1 VGVIIAMDQLEPEEG
16 DYFEGV
22 LLETYR
28 DYQVTRPR
36 VRPVEL
42 LPKSLKVEFPR
53 DLREGNPIGTRF
65 RANVFVRQKHYT
77 NGLPKGPLYLRAE
90 NSTIKKIKEPT
101 TDEIEFAR
109 QKRGSISGRSYEYVR
124 VKSEPEAYQRNFYA
138 LRERAYKAAVDDVRA
153 VRSESIRR
161 ERLKLI
167 SDYALLR
174 SKGDCEACQR
184 PAPFI
189 RHNDQPYLEIHHIIS
204 LADGGADSP
213 VNVAAVCPNC
223 HTRVSHGKD
232 GLKYN
237 LEIKTRVGDIEGSLP
252 EI

>member
-1 VGVIIAMDQLEPEEG
+1 MDELDAKEG

-22 LLETYR
+22 LLETFR

-42 LPKSLKVEFPR
+42 LPKWLNVEFPR
-53 DLREGNPIGTRF
+53 HLREENPIGTRF
-65 RANVFVRQKHYT
+65 RANVFVRQKHNP
-77 NGLPKGPLYLRAE
+77 NGSPKGPLYLRAE

-101 TDEIEFAR
+101 TDEVEFAR
-109 QKRGSISGRSYEYVR
+109 QKRGSISGRSYEYIR
-124 VKSEPEAYQRNFYA
+124 IQSEPEAYQRNFYE
-138 LRERAYKAAVDDVRA
+138 LRERAYRAAVDDVRTI
-153 VRSESIRR
+153 RSESVRR
-161 ERLKLI
+161 ERSRLI
-167 SDYALLR
+167 CDYALLR
-174 SKGDCEACQR
+174 SKGDCEACQK

-189 RHNDQPYLEIHHIIS
+189 RHNDQPYLEIHHIVS

-232 GLKYN
+232 GREYN
-237 LEIKTRVGDIEGSLP
+237 LEIKTRVADIESSLP
-252 EI
+252 EIKLGA